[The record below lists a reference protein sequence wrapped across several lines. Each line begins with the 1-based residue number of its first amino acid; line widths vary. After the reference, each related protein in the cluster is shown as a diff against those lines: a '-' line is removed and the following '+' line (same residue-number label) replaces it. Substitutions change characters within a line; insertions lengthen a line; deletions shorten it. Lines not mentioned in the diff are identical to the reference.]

1 MRFANILSLPA
12 FCTKYI
18 EIGDVRRI
26 KNLSQSCREYENV
39 FVFHW
44 FLMQIPNILQWTVV
58 STAHYSKSDN
68 WTMEIIYSKLKI
80 GNLL

>member
-1 MRFANILSLPA
+1 MRFANILSLSA

-39 FVFHW
+39 FVFH
-44 FLMQIPNILQWTVV
+44 
-58 STAHYSKSDN
+58 
-68 WTMEIIYSKLKI
+68 
-80 GNLL
+80 